1 MTNPRLG
8 RMLVHRG
15 RLFWPR
21 GFTLLELLISLAI
34 LAILAT
40 IALPVAQVEVQRT
53 REVAL
58 QRALQEIRMGIDD
71 YKRAYDNGRIA
82 RILGA
87 SGYPAT
93 LDVLVSGVE
102 DARDPAK
109 HKIYFMRAIPRDPL
123 MSDPSVSNAD
133 TWGKRSYAS
142 EPDAPAEGADVFDV
156 YSLSSATGLNG
167 IAYRKW

>member
-1 MTNPRLG
+1 MRHNSSGRELTHDDRLQ
-8 RMLVHRG
+8 RSN
-15 RLFWPR
+15 

-58 QRALQEIRMGIDD
+58 QRSLREIRTGIDD

-82 RILGA
+82 RTLGA

-93 LDVLVSGVE
+93 LATLVNGVE

-109 HKIYFMRAIPRDPL
+109 RKIYFMRSIPRDPM
-123 MSDPSVSNAD
+123 MSDASVSSAD

-156 YSLSSATGLNG
+156 YSLSAATGLNG

>member
-1 MTNPRLG
+1 MSAMSTKILACSG
-8 RMLVHRG
+8 R
-15 RLFWPR
+15 WPQLR
-21 GFTLLELLISLAI
+21 GFTLIELLISLAI

-58 QRALQEIRMGIDD
+58 ERALREIRLGIDD

-82 RILGA
+82 RTLGA

-93 LDVLVSGVE
+93 LDTLVSGVE

-109 HKIYFMRAIPRDPL
+109 HKIYFMRSIPRDPL
-123 MSDPSVSNAD
+123 MPDTSVANAD

>member
-1 MTNPRLG
+1 MTSLPLGKMFAYQRRLLG
-8 RMLVHRG
+8 PG
-15 RLFWPR
+15 

-58 QRALQEIRMGIDD
+58 ARALREIRMGIDD

-123 MSDPSVSNAD
+123 MSDASVSNAD

-156 YSLSSATGLNG
+156 YSLSTATGLNG